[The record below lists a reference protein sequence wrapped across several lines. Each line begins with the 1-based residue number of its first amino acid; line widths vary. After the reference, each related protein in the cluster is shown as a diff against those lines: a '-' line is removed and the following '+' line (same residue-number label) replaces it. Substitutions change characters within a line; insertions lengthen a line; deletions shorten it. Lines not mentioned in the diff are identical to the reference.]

1 MIVYSIIVCYNP
13 DLIILNNLIQSVVK
27 QSAKVVIVDN
37 SKFNNLSKLK
47 SCDIL
52 TLGENK
58 GISYAQNKGIEYAK
72 SKGAN
77 AFVFFDQDSEIENN
91 FFKNI
96 LENMTINDLAVFS
109 PLVIDKISNEIFP
122 SIRLNYLGLTKKVH
136 FSINSEPAEVD
147 LIISSGSCTN
157 LKTMNFVGMMDEQF
171 FIDFV
176 DTDWSLRCR
185 EKKVPIFI
193 IPNAILKHS
202 IGDRNFKFLSFTF
215 FIHNN
220 KRVYYQIKNCISL
233 FKKSHAPIL
242 FVMKELLSLL
252 FHDLFLFFIL
262 KNKIQ
267 FLKFS
272 FLGFRDGFKFL
283 IK

>member
-1 MIVYSIIVCYNP
+1 MTVYSIIVCYQP
-13 DLIILNNLIQSVVK
+13 DLRILNHLIKSIINQS
-27 QSAKVVIVDN
+27 SKVVIVDN
-37 SKFNNLSKLK
+37 SEVNNLSKLK

-91 FFKNI
+91 FFINI
-96 LENMTINDLAVFS
+96 LQNMTISDLSVFS
-109 PLVIDKISNEIFP
+109 PLIIDKISNEIFP

-136 FSINSEPAEVD
+136 FSKNSEPALVD
-147 LIISSGSCTN
+147 LIISSGSCLN
-157 LKTMNFVGMMDEQF
+157 LKTLNFVGLMDEDL

-176 DTDWSLRCR
+176 DTDWSLRCK
-185 EKKVPIFI
+185 EKKVPIYI
-193 IPNAILKHS
+193 MPNAILKHS
-202 IGDRNFKFLSFTF
+202 IGERNFKILNFTF
-215 FIHNN
+215 FLHNN
-220 KRVYYQIKNCISL
+220 KRVYYQIKNCLSL
-233 FKKSHAPIL
+233 FKKSHAPML

-252 FHDLFLFFIL
+252 FHDFFLFFIS

>member
-1 MIVYSIIVCYNP
+1 MNVFSIIVCYNP
-13 DLIILNNLIQSVVK
+13 DLIILNQLVKSILNQS
-27 QSAKVVIVDN
+27 SKVVIVDN
-37 SKFNNLSKLK
+37 SEVNNLSKLK

-96 LENMTINDLAVFS
+96 LQNMTINDLSVFS
-109 PLVIDKISNEIFP
+109 PLIIDKISNEIFP
-122 SIRLNYLGLTKKVH
+122 SIRLNYLGLNKKVH
-136 FSINSEPAEVD
+136 FSKNSEPALVD
-147 LIISSGSCTN
+147 LIISSGSCLN
-157 LKTMNFVGMMDEQF
+157 LKTLNFVGLMDEDL

-176 DTDWSLRCR
+176 DTDWSLRCK
-185 EKKVPIFI
+185 EKKVPIYI
-193 IPNAILKHS
+193 MPNAILKHS
-202 IGDRNFKFLSFTF
+202 IGKRNFKILNFSFFL
-215 FIHNN
+215 HNN
-220 KRVYYQIKNCISL
+220 KRVYYQIKNCLSL
-233 FKKSHAPIL
+233 FKKSHAPML

-252 FHDLFLFFIL
+252 FHNFFLFFIS